1 MKFTNIATIF
11 ALVAATAYA
20 ANKDGKGTDADSAPV
35 VTDGADKTK
44 DTKAPEAP
52 AKTEDEIAAEKL
64 AAEKLAAQEASDAKL
79 ATERA
84 NLKKLISENS
94 DKTEENFIKAL
105 VAGGIEPA
113 VAKASFAHIN
123 AEDDKHLETL
133 IPAPVIETKAET
145 KSWYKNPLYIGA
157 GVVVLGALAGGAYM
171 LVRKSSD
178 ETDL

>member
-20 ANKDGKGTDADSAPV
+20 SNADKGPDADSAPV

-44 DTKAPEAP
+44 DTNAPEVP
-52 AKTEDEIAAEKL
+52 DKTKDEIAAKKL
-64 AAEKLAAQEASDAKL
+64 AAEKLAAQEAADAKL

-84 NLKKLISENS
+84 NLKKLISENK
-94 DKTEENFIKAL
+94 DKTEEDFIKAL
-105 VAGGIEPA
+105 VDGGIEPA